1 MEKGNKITFELQ
13 ERIPLE
19 EGLSDSGQILNVE
32 LIPEIE
38 MVAVQNAYRIRGF
51 LIFTGEYEAAE
62 RIDGVN
68 PPYLVEK
75 EAYHNKRAL
84 RKIYYRIPV
93 DISLP
98 AEKVDENG
106 VILQINSLDY
116 ELINPNRLLLTAA
129 IELDGVKNVT
139 EVLHMRE
146 DTIEPVVEQTTYW
159 DREKWRKEG
168 KRVADPA
175 LDEEEEG
182 LKEEDTLP
190 EADSVTEAHPFEVL
204 PVSDSHPGERTE
216 QKPPLKEVPKE
227 VPPIVEKETE
237 EEITIE
243 VEIEGKIEL
252 EEIPEKEKE
261 ISEKEFKKPEKEIAK
276 ENIPEKESLS
286 GIGNIPGKEN
296 ITNKENLT
304 GKETEK
310 ENLENKEEIPDK
322 ENSLGKENIAEILPD
337 IGDFPDKEHFTG
349 SSPDPI
355 LPPPSHTKISYS
367 DPVTKTKED
376 LPEEKKGLSLFSR
389 LFKNEREEKV
399 QMRIVFVQPGQSIDE
414 IAARY
419 HIGTDE
425 IYRYNGLKEKESI
438 RGGLLKIPVRKGRP
452 D

>member
-51 LIFTGEYEAAE
+51 LIFTGEYESAE
-62 RIDGVN
+62 RIEGVS

-139 EVLHMRE
+139 EVHHMRE

-159 DREKWRKEG
+159 DREKWRKDG
-168 KRVADPA
+168 KHVADPA
-175 LDEEEEG
+175 LDEEKEG
-182 LKEEDTLP
+182 LKEEETLP
-190 EADSVTEAHPFEVL
+190 EADSVTEVHPFEVL

-216 QKPPLKEVPKE
+216 KKPPLKEM
-227 VPPIVEKETE
+227 PPIVEKEKE
-237 EEITIE
+237 EEIEIE
-243 VEIEGKIEL
+243 VEIEGKVEL

-261 ISEKEFKKPEKEIAK
+261 ILKKELKKPEKEIGK
-276 ENIPEKESLS
+276 E
-286 GIGNIPGKEN
+286 NIPGKEN
-296 ITNKENLT
+296 LENKENVP
-304 GKETEK
+304 EK
-310 ENLENKEEIPDK
+310 ENLENKENVPGK
-322 ENSLGKENIAEILPD
+322 ENFLGKENIPEKLPD
-337 IGDFPDKEHFTG
+337 IENIPDKESFTG

-355 LPPPSHTKISYS
+355 LTPPAQTKISYS
-367 DPVTKTKED
+367 NPVKKTKED
-376 LPEEKKGLSLFSR
+376 LLEEKKGLSLFSR

-399 QMRIVFVQPGQSIDE
+399 QMRIVFVQPGESIDE

-419 HIGTDE
+419 QISTDE
-425 IYRYNGLKEKESI
+425 IYRYNGLREKESI